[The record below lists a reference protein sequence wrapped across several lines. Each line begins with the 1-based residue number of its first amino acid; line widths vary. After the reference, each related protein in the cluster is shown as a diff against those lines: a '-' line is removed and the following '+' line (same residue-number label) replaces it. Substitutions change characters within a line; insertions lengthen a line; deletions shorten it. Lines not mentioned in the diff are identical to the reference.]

1 MKIKTSESTGAAL
14 DWAVMSVIYPGIDT
28 GQFWFDFVKANPH
41 STRWDLAGPIIE
53 REGIQL
59 EPIGAEDFDYD
70 FEEEEEGEEGEQVSG
85 WSAFHMIKGGRHHS
99 DESLLVAAMRC
110 YVASKLGDE
119 VEVPEEL
126 TRKEQ
131 G

>member
-1 MKIKTSESTGAAL
+1 MKIKTSELSGTAL

-41 STRWDLAGPIIE
+41 STRWDLAGPILE
-53 REGIQL
+53 RENISVEKNSNGWWFASTKYNYDDEARFIQL
-59 EPIGAEDFDYD
+59 AHTPLE
-70 FEEEEEGEEGEQVSG
+70 
-85 WSAFHMIKGGRHHS
+85 
-99 DESLLVAAMRC
+99 AAMRC
-110 YVASKLGDE
+110 FVSSKLGDE
-119 VEVPEEL
+119 VEIPDEL

>member
-1 MKIKTSESTGAAL
+1 MKIKTSELSGTAL

-53 REGIQL
+53 ENDISI
-59 EPIGAEDFDYD
+59 ECFTYPYD
-70 FEEEEEGEEGEQVSG
+70 ATRGPDRYMAWRCGE
-85 WSAFHMIKGGRHHS
+85 RHCLGPS
-99 DESLLVAAMRC
+99 PLVAAMRC
-110 YVASKLGDE
+110 YCQSKLGYE

-126 TRKEQ
+126 VSRKEQ